1 MRPGKSISLS
11 LFLSLLFFPRPSRV
25 GYSLTA
31 NDSTRICNTAGRA
44 CIYSRRS
51 SVTFDR
57 VLTSYIRRTR
67 FSVINVL
74 IFRIPI
80 RVLRSIR
87 ILSVYDIYIPNRS
100 SAFILSWRIRESA
113 FNRWLTVKRSR
124 YGRRSLSHRANTSK
138 ISCYLF
144 LENSVFFSRS
154 ISSVVLSNLIARFQ
168 PENRI
173 IVAYV
178 CICACVLY
186 RWNLVSHTC
195 TSYVVILTWH
205 RRSSLNSLR
214 RQWPLNAL
222 INPLSGSA
230 ERNLGFIRIVRLK

>member
-1 MRPGKSISLS
+1 MRIGDRVLSYRAAMRPGKSISLS

-87 ILSVYDIYIPNRS
+87 ILSVYDIYS
-100 SAFILSWRIRESA
+100 ESKLGFYFILKGIRESA
-113 FNRWLTVKRSR
+113 FNR
-124 YGRRSLSHRANTSK
+124 
-138 ISCYLF
+138 
-144 LENSVFFSRS
+144 
-154 ISSVVLSNLIARFQ
+154 
-168 PENRI
+168 
-173 IVAYV
+173 
-178 CICACVLY
+178 
-186 RWNLVSHTC
+186 
-195 TSYVVILTWH
+195 
-205 RRSSLNSLR
+205 
-214 RQWPLNAL
+214 
-222 INPLSGSA
+222 
-230 ERNLGFIRIVRLK
+230 